1 MLPGVSRPGQYS
13 RDSSGRISQTL
24 SDGRMEQLSP
34 DSPSVGT
41 ATSAAA
47 RSGLRLQ
54 PLAKTP
60 TLEAVP
66 RHDVPVLSSR
76 PNSRDAVAHSAGA
89 VDRANLWSSD
99 GTQGT
104 RGNFNA
110 GQQQQQQLE
119 MSLRNDD
126 AEEEVRRGDDAEEE
140 REMDH
145 VAVDESTRQ
154 DKVLTA
160 AEELD
165 SASYSPSSS
174 SLKNDSTAATAG
186 SAPEASIN
194 ASSLSACEVPDAGV
208 ATNEAATIETPPH
221 EHASQAQL
229 TTLQADGLAP
239 VDSAQ
244 HHDDDDR
251 EEVPD
256 AVVAAATT
264 DAENDAGV
272 AQGTADDVD
281 VAAAATTRNHDD
293 SSSAVAFDDGNV
305 GEGDQSCEHAVAAA
319 ADAPAGDEVTSAVSP
334 TSHETDSN
342 HILDSSVQE
351 ASQHHAAAGAAV
363 DTTSNDAESPRPA
376 IVAGSSAGEIVAGS
390 SAGEAQLSSE

>member
-1 MLPGVSRPGQYS
+1 M
-13 RDSSGRISQTL
+13 
-24 SDGRMEQLSP
+24 
-34 DSPSVGT
+34 GT

-76 PNSRDAVAHSAGA
+76 PNSRDAVAHSVGA

-119 MSLRNDD
+119 MSLRNDDAEEEVRRGDD

-174 SLKNDSTAATAG
+174 SLKNDSNY
-186 SAPEASIN
+186 SLVNNLFIKRPFVFYNLLCELIN
-194 ASSLSACEVPDAGV
+194 LLKAF
-208 ATNEAATIETPPH
+208 
-221 EHASQAQL
+221 L
-229 TTLQADGLAP
+229 TTLFS
-239 VDSAQ
+239 V
-244 HHDDDDR
+244 
-251 EEVPD
+251 
-256 AVVAAATT
+256 
-264 DAENDAGV
+264 
-272 AQGTADDVD
+272 
-281 VAAAATTRNHDD
+281 
-293 SSSAVAFDDGNV
+293 SS
-305 GEGDQSCEHAVAAA
+305 C
-319 ADAPAGDEVTSAVSP
+319 
-334 TSHETDSN
+334 
-342 HILDSSVQE
+342 
-351 ASQHHAAAGAAV
+351 
-363 DTTSNDAESPRPA
+363 
-376 IVAGSSAGEIVAGS
+376 
-390 SAGEAQLSSE
+390 

>member
-1 MLPGVSRPGQYS
+1 
-13 RDSSGRISQTL
+13 
-24 SDGRMEQLSP
+24 MEQLSP

-174 SLKNDSTAATAG
+174 SLNNDSTAATAG

-319 ADAPAGDEVTSAVSP
+319 ADVPAGDEVTSAVSP

>member
-1 MLPGVSRPGQYS
+1 M
-13 RDSSGRISQTL
+13 
-24 SDGRMEQLSP
+24 
-34 DSPSVGT
+34 
-41 ATSAAA
+41 
-47 RSGLRLQ
+47 
-54 PLAKTP
+54 
-60 TLEAVP
+60 
-66 RHDVPVLSSR
+66 
-76 PNSRDAVAHSAGA
+76 AHSAGA

-126 AEEEVRRGDDAEEE
+126 VEEEVRRGDDAEEEVRRGDDAEEEVRRGDGAEEE

-174 SLKNDSTAATAG
+174 SLNNDSTAATAG

-264 DAENDAGV
+264 DAEIDAGV

-293 SSSAVAFDDGNV
+293 SSSAVAFDDDNV